1 MDPQAAQGGNPS
13 IVTDFASPRQADSKV
28 KGVLVPMTPI
38 PEDDE
43 NHRDTFGA
51 DHSGLTEDASTP
63 RNY

>member
-1 MDPQAAQGGNPS
+1 MDPQAAQGSNPS
-13 IVTDFASPRQADSKV
+13 ITDFASPRQADSKV

-43 NHRDTFGA
+43 NHRDTIGA
-51 DHSGLTEDASTP
+51 EHSGLTEDALTP